1 MSPLRRVASAL
12 LALGLSLGAFSA
24 SPAPVRAEESG
35 AELGAV
41 VFGFDFSPSIY
52 CTRDADIPG
61 CIPIGA
67 ELATAVDLLAAH
79 VNSTAS
85 RALYME
91 RNINYRVVEFG
102 KDAIIARVGDQPCVG
117 STGTTQ
123 GLDLLVSCLK
133 KIAEDYRGE
142 DSPEESLRGTQFV
155 PILREV
161 MPPLGGRCGLILFT
175 DGEPEGDKARED
187 ALKVFK
193 TLKAE
198 NGHCAVLPI
207 ATGKISDQGLTF
219 LDAITLDELADSPL
233 CTASETEAFT
243 WPDVYFENP
252 EAAVKK
258 IREAFAYVAC
268 APLVP
273 DALPCVTVAQYQEV
287 LATKE
292 FIGVSDFPD
301 SYYLV
306 GTIPAIG
313 ETTSREVPIKIIGQE
328 QPPGNCAGPTPTPT
342 EPPPVT
348 EIVTPPCVADGPLSW
363 LGCNPWW
370 LLLLLGLIVARLLW
384 IRREIEVS
392 VNGKSAVGLGSGPW
406 NGFDVYSGDARM
418 NLNPRA
424 ESIQIHRSFVRSAR
438 YEDCRTAKTLG
449 TKIPLRMDEEVTLQD
464 GLKLVAGYGSGG
476 RASSEGGRV
485 SQGSSTGRKASN
497 EATSSEPKEYKW

>member
-1 MSPLRRVASAL
+1 MSPLRRVASML
-12 LALGLSLGAFSA
+12 LALGLALGAFSA

-67 ELATAVDLLAAH
+67 ELANAVDLLAAH

-85 RALYME
+85 RTLYME
-91 RNINYRVVEFG
+91 RNIQYRVVEFG
-102 KDAIIARVGDQPCVG
+102 KDAIIARVGNQPCVG
-117 STGTTQ
+117 STGTSQ

-133 KIAEDYRGE
+133 KIAEDYRGA
-142 DSPEESLRGTQFV
+142 DSPAASLRGTQFV

-175 DGEPEGDKARED
+175 DGEPEGNEARAA
-187 ALKVFK
+187 ALAVFK
-193 TLKAE
+193 TLKAQ
-198 NGHCAVLPI
+198 NDHCAVLPI
-207 ATGKISDQGLTF
+207 ATGNISDEGLAF
-219 LDAITLDELADSPL
+219 LEAITLDELADSPL

-252 EAAVKK
+252 EAAVRK

-292 FIGVSDFPD
+292 FLGVSDSPG
-301 SYYLV
+301 SYYFV

-328 QPPGNCAGPTPTPT
+328 QPPEGCADPTPTPT
-342 EPPPVT
+342 DPPPVT
-348 EIVTPPCVADGPLSW
+348 EIVTPPCVADSPLSW

-370 LLLLLGLIVARLLW
+370 LLLLLGLVVARLLW

-392 VNGKSAVGLGSGPW
+392 VSGQTAVGLGNGPW

-424 ESIQIHRSFVRSAR
+424 DSIQIHRSFIRSAR
-438 YEDCRTAKTLG
+438 YEDRRSPDSTE
-449 TKIPLRMDEEVTLQD
+449 TKISLRMDDEITLQD
-464 GLKLVAGYGSGG
+464 GVRFTVGYGAGGSDSGG
-476 RASSEGGRV
+476 SGESFTSSGSRQSSSGGSSASS
-485 SQGSSTGRKASN
+485 
-497 EATSSEPKEYKW
+497 KELEW